1 MRMKESFVFHAEYI
15 EDLPERYKA
24 DFMRYTVD
32 YGLYGEI
39 PPLDE
44 NTLEY
49 SLWKKI
55 ARRIDAEAEKYKV
68 ISERRREAAQRRYSQ
83 RTNPQGEAP
92 QQEAKPAPKKPQKE
106 KKAFAKPTVEEIKE
120 YCTERK
126 NTVDAQAF
134 YDFYE
139 SKGWK
144 VGAVRMSDWRASVRT
159 WEKRE
164 AEEKRTRSKT
174 IWNDNT
180 TDADTSIY
188 ENMF

>member
-1 MRMKESFVFHAEYI
+1 MKESFVFHAEYI

-24 DFMRYTVD
+24 DFMRYTVN

-55 ARRIDAEAEKYKV
+55 ARRIDAEAEKYNV

-83 RTNPQGEAP
+83 RTNPQGEDP

-106 KKAFAKPTVEEIKE
+106 KKVFAKPTVEEIKE

-164 AEEKRTRSKT
+164 AEEKRRRLKT